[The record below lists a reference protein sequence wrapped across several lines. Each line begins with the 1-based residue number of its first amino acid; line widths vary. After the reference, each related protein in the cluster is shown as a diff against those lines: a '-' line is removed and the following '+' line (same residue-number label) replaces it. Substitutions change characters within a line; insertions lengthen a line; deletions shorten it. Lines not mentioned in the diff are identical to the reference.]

1 MYTTLYAG
9 GVKMTNDK
17 DLLTAEEL
25 ALVLNCSPQLIR
37 KLKKTGKIPFIK
49 IGYLVRFNAKDVLD
63 VLKENTQKI

>member
-1 MYTTLYAG
+1 
-9 GVKMTNDK
+9 MTNDK

-49 IGYLVRFNAKDVLD
+49 IGYLVRFNAKDVINT
-63 VLKENTQKI
+63 LKENTEKI

>member
-1 MYTTLYAG
+1 MS
-9 GVKMTNDK
+9 NDK

-49 IGYLVRFNAKDVLD
+49 IGYLVRFNAKDVINT
-63 VLKENTQKI
+63 LKENTEKI